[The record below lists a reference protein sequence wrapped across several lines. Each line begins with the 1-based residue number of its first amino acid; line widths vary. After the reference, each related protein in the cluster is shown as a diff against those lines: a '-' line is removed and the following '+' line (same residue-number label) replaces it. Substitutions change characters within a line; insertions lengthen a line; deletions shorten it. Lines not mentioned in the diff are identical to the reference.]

1 MGLWFSELKWPNQIP
16 AEYSFDESKASKGV
30 ILARDIAALAW
41 QAPKEL
47 IQFTPYQLV
56 SNVDDKACIYSG
68 HQGDGTGDGISDEP
82 GLVIVNEGVM
92 NQGYDI
98 HDGRDNSK
106 ALNGLKVRYTN
117 NIYAGGQMGAL
128 FMQIL
133 GFSAEELPNAENG
146 IICLEMEG
154 LTPDGN
160 LNPNSKAVGYVVLI
174 RTWQSVETEMF
185 RLYEE
190 KVRKPS
196 IDAIKEQLGLDPDD
210 VEPWGRSVH
219 ISDGGVPQMT
229 ATKEKATL
237 ENSERR

>member
-1 MGLWFSELKWPNQIP
+1 MRPNQIP

-98 HDGRDNSK
+98 HDGRDNQK
-106 ALNGLKVRYTN
+106 
-117 NIYAGGQMGAL
+117 
-128 FMQIL
+128 
-133 GFSAEELPNAENG
+133 
-146 IICLEMEG
+146 
-154 LTPDGN
+154 
-160 LNPNSKAVGYVVLI
+160 
-174 RTWQSVETEMF
+174 
-185 RLYEE
+185 
-190 KVRKPS
+190 
-196 IDAIKEQLGLDPDD
+196 
-210 VEPWGRSVH
+210 H
-219 ISDGGVPQMT
+219 
-229 ATKEKATL
+229 
-237 ENSERR
+237 